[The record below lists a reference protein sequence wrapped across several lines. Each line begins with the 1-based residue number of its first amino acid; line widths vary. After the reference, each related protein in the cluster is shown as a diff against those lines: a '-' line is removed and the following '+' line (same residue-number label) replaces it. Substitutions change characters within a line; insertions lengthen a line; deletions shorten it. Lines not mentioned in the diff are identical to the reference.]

1 MDIVVLAG
9 GLSSERDVS
18 FQTGSMV
25 TQALRANGHRVVLMD
40 VFMGYKEQEEDIS
53 DIFVH
58 SIEASL
64 KVSKIPETAP
74 DLEAIKAARKDT
86 SACFFGPNVI
96 AVCRKADI
104 VFLALHGEDGE
115 NGRIQ
120 AAFDLFGIR
129 YTGSGHISSA
139 LAMNKEI
146 AKEFF
151 KKAGIPVPSG
161 RKMIKAE
168 RINDVEKANVSLP
181 CVVKPCCGGSSIGVA
196 IAHTKEEFEKAL
208 DEAFSWEDEVLIED
222 YIKGREFAVG
232 VIENQALPVIEMAP
246 LTGFYDYKNK
256 YQAGSTIETCPA
268 DLPSEIS
275 DQMQKFAVAAA
286 KALGLSV
293 YSRMDFLLSDSGEI
307 FCLEANT
314 LPGMTA
320 TSLLPQEAKEAGI
333 EFEALC
339 EKLVQISL
347 KKYEG

>member
-25 TQALRANGHRVVLMD
+25 MQALRANGHRVILMD
-40 VFMGYKEQEEDIS
+40 VFMGYKEQEEDVS

-64 KVSKIPETAP
+64 KVSEIPETAP
-74 DLEAIKAARKDT
+74 DLEAVKAARKDT

-232 VIENQALPVIEMAP
+232 VIEDQALPVIEMAP
-246 LTGFYDYKNK
+246 ITGFYDYKNK

-268 DLPSEIS
+268 DLPLEIS
-275 DQMQKFAVAAA
+275 TQMQKFAEDAA

-293 YSRMDFLLSDSGEI
+293 YSRMDFLLTGSGEI

-320 TSLLPQEAKEAGI
+320 TSLLPQEAKVAGI
-333 EFEALC
+333 GFEALC
-339 EKLVQISL
+339 EKLIQISL

>member
-151 KKAGIPVPSG
+151 IKAGIPVPNG

-268 DLPSEIS
+268 ELPSEIS
-275 DQMQKFAVAAA
+275 DQMQKFAVAAT